1 MNILSCV
8 NKPICGAEIKAWI
21 VEHTSRDTE
30 YSRIAR
36 SMLHYMNIRDD
47 ALYFVITSPSGTGC
61 GEKKKGKP
69 ILVKGR

>member
-1 MNILSCV
+1 MNILSYV

-21 VEHTSRDTE
+21 SEHTSRDTE

-36 SMLHYMNIRDD
+36 SMLRFMNIRDD
-47 ALYFVITSPSGTGC
+47 ALYFVIASPSGTGC

-69 ILVKGR
+69 ILVKRR